1 LSVESI
7 AWKALYAITK
17 FILTA
22 LSKVYLGYRAEGS
35 ENVPKVGGVIIACNH
50 LSHLDPTLVGIGLP
64 RHVFHIAKQELAR
77 VFFLRALFFIFGT
90 ILIDRTKGKKALETA
105 REYLE
110 KGRAI
115 IIFPEGTRSTT
126 GRLMKGKVG
135 AALLAM
141 KTGAPVVPAAIIGSD
156 KCMPKHSR
164 FIKPG
169 KVLVKYGKPI
179 YFERVE
185 CEEIPRHLVWDAT
198 RLIME
203 KIEELLPESM
213 RPLPEEKLSF
223 YSDILPEGAD
233 A

>member
-1 LSVESI
+1 LGVESV

-17 FILTA
+17 LVLTA
-22 LSKVYLGYRAEGS
+22 LSRIYLGYRAEGS
-35 ENVPKVGGVIIACNH
+35 ENVPRTGGVIIASNH

-64 RHVFHIAKQELAR
+64 RHIFHIAKQELAR
-77 VFFLRALFFIFGT
+77 VFPLRAVFYLFGT
-90 ILIDRTKGKKALETA
+90 ILIDRTRGKKALETA

-115 IIFPEGTRSTT
+115 VIFPEGTRSTT
-126 GRLMKGKVG
+126 GRLMRGKVG
-135 AALLAM
+135 AAILAL
-141 KTGAPVVPAAIIGSD
+141 KTGAPVVPTAIIGSD

-179 YFERVE
+179 YFEKIESEELPRDKVVE
-185 CEEIPRHLVWDAT
+185 AT
-198 RLIME
+198 KLIME
-203 KIEELLPESM
+203 KIEELLPENM

-223 YSDILPEGAD
+223 YPETLPEGAD